1 MGSHTAVGSTDIAV
15 MACAVPEPGN
25 TTIVLISSLLPP
37 DSPRLAGENI
47 GHTRALAESAE
58 PFPPVWVHRPSMRVI
73 DGMHRLRAAITRGQ
87 ADMEVWFF
95 DGSDEDAFLLAVRA
109 NVTHGLPLSS
119 DDRTAAAAR
128 IMCAHPQWSDRMI
141 ASVTGLSAKT
151 VRAVRLRSGAD
162 SPHLLTR
169 MGRDGKVY
177 PVDNSEGRRAAGRV
191 LADNPHASLR
201 EVARAAGISPA
212 TVRDVR
218 ARLRRGEDP
227 VPRRAGPPGPSH
239 ADDNALFVSLRND
252 PSLRFSESGRILL
265 RLLSAHAIEPSRW
278 EQLGGDVPPHC
289 RGAVAELSR
298 SCARAWQE
306 FADQLDRSRT
316 SRVRGA
322 DTVAGGLSGEAR

>member
-1 MGSHTAVGSTDIAV
+1 MRSHTAVGSTDVAV
-15 MACAVPEPGN
+15 IACAAPEPG
-25 TTIVLISSLLPP
+25 TITIVPINSLLPP
-37 DSPRLAGENI
+37 DSPRLAGENVE
-47 GHTRALAESAE
+47 HTRALAESTE

-73 DGMHRLRAAITRGQ
+73 DGMHRLRAAIMRGQ

-95 DGSDEDAFLLAVRA
+95 DGNDEDAFLLAVRA
-109 NVTHGLPLSS
+109 NVAHGLQLSS
-119 DDRTAAAAR
+119 EDRIAAAAR
-128 IMCAHPQWSDRMI
+128 IMCAHPQWSDRTI

-151 VRAVRLRSGAD
+151 VRAVRRRSGAD
-162 SPHLLTR
+162 GPHLLTR
-169 MGRDGKVY
+169 IGRDGKVY
-177 PVDNSEGRRAAGRV
+177 PVDNSEGRRTAGRL
-191 LADNPHASLR
+191 LADSPHASLR
-201 EVARAAGISPA
+201 EVARAAGISPT

-227 VPRRAGPPGPSH
+227 VPRRVGPPGPGHVDSSS
-239 ADDNALFVSLRND
+239 LFVSLRND

-265 RLLSAHAIEPSRW
+265 RLLGAHAIEPSRW

-306 FADQLDRSRT
+306 FADELDRSRT

-322 DTVAGGLSGEAR
+322 DTVVAGLPGEAR